1 MPDRLFIGRFEMVD
15 VQHLARTGGLGKA
28 RQQSLFRRKRHVLAL
43 APADRFRL
51 ERLDPAA
58 VIGHVRAVHGA
69 QRNAHR
75 LRDRG
80 LRHSAL
86 AQQHHLDALALRR
99 RDFPSQRCFQ
109 LPDLLLGALD
119 HPSPRIRQPKRI
131 ISRALMRDRKTPKI
145 PRFKQLWK
153 RYDKG
158 IGVPQDYAAAM
169 SWYRKAADQ
178 GLAKAQFNLGSMYYD
193 GLGVPQ
199 DFAAAVSWYGKA
211 ADQGLATAQFNL
223 GSMYY
228 HGLGVPQDFA
238 AAASWYRKAADQGLA
253 KAQFN
258 IGIMY
263 VKGEGVP
270 KDHVS
275 AYMWFN

>member
-1 MPDRLFIGRFEMVD
+1 MPDRLFIGRLEIVD

-69 QRNAHR
+69 PRNADR

-153 RYDKG
+153 RYNREVASRLNLTEG
-158 IGVPQDYAAAM
+158 TI
-169 SWYRKAADQ
+169 KAHLHNIYQKLTISNRTA
-178 GLAKAQFNLGSMYYD
+178 LATL
-193 GLGVPQ
+193 
-199 DFAAAVSWYGKA
+199 AVSECEH
-211 ADQGLATAQFNL
+211 DVISELQGA
-223 GSMYY
+223 
-228 HGLGVPQDFA
+228 HG
-238 AAASWYRKAADQGLA
+238 
-253 KAQFN
+253 
-258 IGIMY
+258 
-263 VKGEGVP
+263 
-270 KDHVS
+270 
-275 AYMWFN
+275 

>member
-1 MPDRLFIGRFEMVD
+1 MPGLKIVDGGVSGFMAERLFLWPLEIVD
-15 VQHLARTGGLGKA
+15 VQHLARTGGFGKA
-28 RQQSLFRRKRHVLAL
+28 RQQTLSRRKRHVLAL

-153 RYDKG
+153 RYEEVESRVEDRADRKDKPALDRSISWDCQS
-158 IGVPQDYAAAM
+158 IGNGHNCDASGYLIPRSSRAM
-169 SWYRKAADQ
+169 T
-178 GLAKAQFNLGSMYYD
+178 GL
-193 GLGVPQ
+193 
-199 DFAAAVSWYGKA
+199 
-211 ADQGLATAQFNL
+211 
-223 GSMYY
+223 
-228 HGLGVPQDFA
+228 
-238 AAASWYRKAADQGLA
+238 
-253 KAQFN
+253 
-258 IGIMY
+258 
-263 VKGEGVP
+263 EC
-270 KDHVS
+270 
-275 AYMWFN
+275 